1 MALRWIHENVRDFGG
16 DPDLVT
22 IFGGS
27 AGGHSVTNQLLMPE
41 NEHMF
46 TRVIVQVMLR
56 IWIMLM

>member
-22 IFGGS
+22 IFGES

-56 IWIMLM
+56 IWIMLI